1 MKLTGKSAEDFTR
14 APKPNVWAVL
24 IHSEDEGV
32 AADAARDLVASW
44 QASGPSERI
53 VLTEDE
59 VARDP
64 ALLFDR
70 LEARSLL
77 GDQQIL
83 WLQISNEKL
92 SALLVEAAELGE
104 ATAGRF
110 DNRLVI
116 SSGALK
122 SASKLRKTLESA
134 QNAACL
140 QLFADT
146 AKDLESLVRGLLA
159 ADKVEI
165 EPDALSR
172 FTAGLPGHRRL
183 AREEIN
189 KLALYGLDLGR
200 TISTTDIASLSASD
214 LDHALPALVEAAL
227 GGDAGACFRELD
239 RLEQAG
245 TSPISIFRALQ
256 REAER
261 MIAAHTRGVR
271 DAASA
276 QKLRP
281 PVWRDQWHAFRV
293 RLAAW
298 PESRLVRLI
307 ARLHACEAD
316 AKLAGAISAP
326 TVRQLLSDVLRVAQ
340 AGAGR

>member
-1 MKLTGKSAEDFTR
+1 MKLTGKSAEDFAH
-14 APKPNVWAVL
+14 APKPNIWAVL
-24 IHSEDEGV
+24 VHSEDEGV
-32 AADAARDLVASW
+32 SADTARSLVTSW
-44 QASGPSERI
+44 QTGAPSERV

-59 VARDP
+59 IARDP

-77 GDQQIL
+77 GEQQIL

-92 SALLVEAAELGE
+92 SSLIVEAVELAE
-104 ATAGRF
+104 AKPGRF
-110 DNRLVI
+110 DSRLVI

-134 QNAACL
+134 QYAGCL
-140 QLFADT
+140 QLFADNE
-146 AKDLESLVRGLLA
+146 KDLESLVQGLLS

-165 EPDALSR
+165 EPNALAQ

-189 KLALYGLDLGR
+189 KLALYGLGLGR
-200 TISTTDIASLSASD
+200 AISATDIASLSASD
-214 LDHALPALVEAAL
+214 IDHALPALVSAAL
-227 GGDAGACFRELD
+227 VGDAGACFKELD

-261 MIAAHTRGVR
+261 LLSAHAKGVR
-271 DAASA
+271 DAAGA

-281 PVWRDQWHAFRV
+281 PVWRDQWPAFRV
-293 RLAAW
+293 LLSAW
-298 PESRLVRLI
+298 PEARLVRLV

-316 AKLAGAISAP
+316 AKLASAISAP

-340 AGAGR
+340 AGGGR